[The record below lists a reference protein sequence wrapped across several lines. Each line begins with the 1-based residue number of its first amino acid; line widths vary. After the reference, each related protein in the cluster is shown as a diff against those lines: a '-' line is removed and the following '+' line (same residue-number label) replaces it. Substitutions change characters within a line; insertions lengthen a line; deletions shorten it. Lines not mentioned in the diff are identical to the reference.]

1 MTRKKRKKKD
11 PNAPKRPQSAY
22 TLYMKEFRNK
32 IIEDND
38 FSPSDIAA
46 VGRELGRTWKA
57 LGTKQRG
64 PYEKEAAI
72 EYARYKK
79 LKTAYDLTLGP
90 PSPKP
95 FKPPTKAAIARAEKK
110 AILRAAKAEA
120 KRAAKLMKKA
130 SSTSSSSSSSSA
142 SYVSNLPMLTTKASS
157 AESVSVTRGS
167 ASIPIG
173 TASKNSKN
181 KIGRPKK
188 QKEMSDSNATRKK
201 KRNKKRRM
209 KDVNEV
215 RKPMTSYLCFCKVAR
230 PYLIEHFV
238 NDSFANMGKK
248 LGAAW
253 KSLSMEEKYPFYAA
267 SEADRLRYLRECRE
281 ADQDPMYAP
290 SLAGLSLERWQ
301 SYCQDRDIVLL
312 QPTTLHKHKTKLP
325 KLEEVVIE

>member
-110 AILRAAKAEA
+110 AILKAAKAEA

-130 SSTSSSSSSSSA
+130 SSTSSSS
-142 SYVSNLPMLTTKASS
+142 YVSNLPMLTTKAPS

-188 QKEMSDSNATRKK
+188 AKEMSDSNATRKK
-201 KRNKKRRM
+201 KEIK
-209 KDVNEV
+209 KDV
-215 RKPMTSYLCFCKVAR
+215 
-230 PYLIEHFV
+230 
-238 NDSFANMGKK
+238 
-248 LGAAW
+248 
-253 KSLSMEEKYPFYAA
+253 
-267 SEADRLRYLRECRE
+267 
-281 ADQDPMYAP
+281 
-290 SLAGLSLERWQ
+290 
-301 SYCQDRDIVLL
+301 
-312 QPTTLHKHKTKLP
+312 
-325 KLEEVVIE
+325 